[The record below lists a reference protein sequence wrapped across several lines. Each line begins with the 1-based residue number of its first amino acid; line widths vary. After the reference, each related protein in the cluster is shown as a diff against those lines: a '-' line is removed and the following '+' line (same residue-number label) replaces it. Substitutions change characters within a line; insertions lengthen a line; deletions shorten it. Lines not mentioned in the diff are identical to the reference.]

1 MCFWMTSRQRV
12 CREGTGREQKEATEL
27 AKLLVRL
34 RAEGCGGDGP

>member
-12 CREGTGREQKEATEL
+12 CREGTGIEQKEATEL